1 MSDAT
6 QRPSARTSQRRGRS
20 STPAADRDLPLERII
35 QIAEFRA
42 ALRTFLRQ
50 SETVSKKWG
59 LTPQR
64 YLLLLAI
71 KGAPDG
77 SQRVSFTELARRLKL
92 SRNTVTEI
100 CTRAEEAGLLVRE
113 PSEED
118 ARVVYVRLTKEGNR
132 RLCGA
137 VAETDADR
145 ASFARAFDRVSESFS
160 VTTRQRRRR

>member
-1 MSDAT
+1 MSDVT
-6 QRPSARTSQRRGRS
+6 PRPSARVSEARGGSRTLVAQS
-20 STPAADRDLPLERII
+20 DLPLERII

-50 SETVSKKWG
+50 SETVSTKWG

-77 SQRVSFTELARRLKL
+77 SQRSSFTELARRLKL

-100 CTRAEEAGLLVRE
+100 CTRAEEAGLLARE

-118 ARVVYVRLTKEGNR
+118 GRVVYVRLTKEGDR

-137 VAETDADR
+137 IAETEADR
-145 ASFARAFDRVSESFS
+145 ASFARAFDRVSDSFR
-160 VTTRQRRRR
+160 VATRQRRRR